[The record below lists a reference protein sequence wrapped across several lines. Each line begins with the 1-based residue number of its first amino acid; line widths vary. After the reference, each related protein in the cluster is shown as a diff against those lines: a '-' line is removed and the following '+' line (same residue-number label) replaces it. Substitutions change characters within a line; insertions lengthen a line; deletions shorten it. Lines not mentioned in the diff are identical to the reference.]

1 VAACLDFARH
11 ERGGMSGREGLT
23 PRPMLPA
30 LSHIRAWI
38 FDLDNTLYPASADLF
53 GLMDKRM
60 TAYVARTLGIGDMAE
75 AYRIQKGFFQQH
87 GTTLA
92 GLMAVHDVDPHHY
105 LADVHDIDLSVLAED
120 ARLARLIAELPG
132 RKLIFTNGDEPY
144 ARKVLARLG
153 LSETFEAIHDIHASA
168 YKPKPHE
175 ASYASMIEG
184 LGVDPKTCVFVEDM
198 ARNLAPAKALGMTT
212 VWLDNG
218 SEQGHDADR
227 SYVDHHITD
236 LADWLHSLL
245 GDTE

>member
-1 VAACLDFARH
+1 
-11 ERGGMSGREGLT
+11 
-23 PRPMLPA
+23 MLPS

-60 TAYVARTLGIGDMAE
+60 TAYVARTLGIDDMAE
-75 AYRIQKGFFQQH
+75 AYALQKSYFQQH
-87 GTTLA
+87 GTTMA

-120 ARLARLIAELPG
+120 ARLARLIARLPG

-168 YKPKPHE
+168 YKPKPHGG
-175 ASYASMIEG
+175 SYAAMIEG
-184 LGVDPKTCVFVEDM
+184 LGIDPEQSVFVEDM

-245 GDTE
+245 GDDL

>member
-1 VAACLDFARH
+1 
-11 ERGGMSGREGLT
+11 
-23 PRPMLPA
+23 MLPG

-60 TAYVARTLGIGDMAE
+60 TAYVARTLGIDDMAE
-75 AYRIQKGFFQQH
+75 AYALQKSYFQQH
-87 GTTLA
+87 GTTMA
-92 GLMAVHDVDPHHY
+92 GLMAEHAIDPHHY

-120 ARLARLIAELPG
+120 ARLARLIARLPG

-168 YKPKPHE
+168 YKPKPHDD
-175 ASYASMIEG
+175 SYAAMIAG
-184 LGVDPKTCVFVEDM
+184 LGVDPHESVFVEDM

-245 GDTE
+245 GDDS

>member
-1 VAACLDFARH
+1 
-11 ERGGMSGREGLT
+11 M
-23 PRPMLPA
+23 PPQ

-60 TAYVARTLGIGDMAE
+60 TAYVARTLGIDDMAE
-75 AYRIQKGFFQQH
+75 AYRIQKSFFQQH

-92 GLMAVHDVDPHHY
+92 GLMAEHAIDPHHY

-175 ASYASMIEG
+175 ASYAAMIEG
-184 LGVDPKTCVFVEDM
+184 LGVDPATCVFVEDM

-218 SEQGHDADR
+218 SEQGGSEQGHDADR

>member
-1 VAACLDFARH
+1 MPP
-11 ERGGMSGREGLT
+11 G
-23 PRPMLPA
+23 

-60 TAYVARTLGIGDMAE
+60 TAYVARTLGIDDMTQ
-75 AYRIQKGFFQQH
+75 AYALQKSYFQQH
-87 GTTLA
+87 GTTMA
-92 GLMAVHDVDPHHY
+92 GLMAEHGIDPHHY

-120 ARLARLIAELPG
+120 ARLARLIARLPG

-168 YKPKPHE
+168 YKPKPHDD
-175 ASYASMIEG
+175 SYAAMIAG
-184 LGVDPKTCVFVEDM
+184 LGVDPRESVFVEDM

-212 VWLDNG
+212 VWIDNG

-236 LADWLHSLL
+236 LADWLHSIL
-245 GDTE
+245 GDPE